1 MRLIILK
8 KTITMMKKDDAY
20 KEIINEDIF
29 FKNNM
34 DRLDLDS
41 DNIDL
46 ELLEKFE
53 CAQFL
58 GQRLQM
64 INERWK
70 KLTNINK
77 HEKLQNAIKLKVMR
91 I

>member
-1 MRLIILK
+1 MVVHQ
-8 KTITMMKKDDAY
+8 
-20 KEIINEDIF
+20 INNGEEPETEQMYEIF

-77 HEKLQNAIKLKVMR
+77 HEKLQNAIKL
-91 I
+91 